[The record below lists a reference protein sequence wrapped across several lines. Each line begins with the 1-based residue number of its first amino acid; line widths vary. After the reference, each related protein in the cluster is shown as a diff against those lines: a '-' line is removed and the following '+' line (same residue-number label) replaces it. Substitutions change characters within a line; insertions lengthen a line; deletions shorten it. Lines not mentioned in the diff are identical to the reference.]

1 VSEVKEMKPLQE
13 LKPCSLE

>member
-13 LKPCSLE
+13 LKPCFLE